1 VSKDVGVR
9 VSSRVQIKKISM
21 TDEPKGELAIRVVA
35 MPKDTNPAGDVFG
48 GWLISQMD
56 LAGGVFCRKI
66 AKGRVVTVTI
76 DSTTFNEP
84 VFIGDTLCCYV
95 SLVKVGRTSITTYIE
110 AYVNRDFEDTRI
122 KVTEGEFK
130 YVKMDKDRKPSPIH
144 QK

>member
-1 VSKDVGVR
+1 
-9 VSSRVQIKKISM
+9 M

-130 YVKMDKDRKPSPIH
+130 YVKMDENRKPSPIK
-144 QK
+144 Q

>member
-1 VSKDVGVR
+1 MTQSTQ
-9 VSSRVQIKKISM
+9 SSPMPEGTPSLRTI
-21 TDEPKGELAIRVVA
+21 A
-35 MPKDTNPAGDVFG
+35 MPADTNPAGDVFG

-76 DSTTFNEP
+76 ESTTFKAP

-95 SLVKVGRTSITTYIE
+95 SLVKIGRTSITTYIE

-122 KVTEGEFK
+122 KVTEGEFT
-130 YVKMDKDRKPSPIH
+130 YVKMDENRKPSPIH
-144 QK
+144 QG

>member
-1 VSKDVGVR
+1 
-9 VSSRVQIKKISM
+9 M
-21 TDEPKGELAIRVVA
+21 NPEPKGELAIRVVA

-76 DSTTFNEP
+76 ESTTFKAP

-95 SLVKVGRTSITTYIE
+95 SLVKIGRTSITTYIE

-122 KVTEGEFK
+122 KVTEGEFT
-130 YVKMDKDRKPSPIH
+130 YVKMDKNRKPSPIH
-144 QK
+144 QG

>member
-1 VSKDVGVR
+1 MNGK
-9 VSSRVQIKKISM
+9 
-21 TDEPKGELAIRVVA
+21 PKGELAIRVVA

-76 DSTTFNEP
+76 DSTTFNAP

-95 SLVKVGRTSITTYIE
+95 SLVKIGRTSITVYIE

-130 YVKMDKDRKPSPIH
+130 YVKMDENRKPSPIE
-144 QK
+144 K

>member
-1 VSKDVGVR
+1 
-9 VSSRVQIKKISM
+9 M
-21 TDEPKGELAIRVVA
+21 NEEAKGELAIRVVA

-76 DSTTFNEP
+76 DSTTFNAP

-95 SLVKVGRTSITTYIE
+95 SLVKIGRTSITVYIE
-110 AYVNRDFEDTRI
+110 AYVNRDFEDNRI

-130 YVKMDKDRKPSPIH
+130 YVKMDENRKPSPI
-144 QK
+144 KK

>member
-1 VSKDVGVR
+1 MSK
-9 VSSRVQIKKISM
+9 
-21 TDEPKGELAIRVVA
+21 EPKGELAIRVVA

-76 DSTTFNEP
+76 ESTTFNAP

-95 SLVKVGRTSITTYIE
+95 SLVKIGRTSITTYIE

-130 YVKMDKDRKPSPIH
+130 YVKMDENRMPSPIDQSH
-144 QK
+144 L

>member
-1 VSKDVGVR
+1 MS
-9 VSSRVQIKKISM
+9 
-21 TDEPKGELAIRVVA
+21 EEAKGELAIRVVA

-76 DSTTFNEP
+76 DSTTFNAP

-95 SLVKVGRTSITTYIE
+95 SLVKIGRTSITVCIE
-110 AYVNRDFEDTRI
+110 AYVNRDFGDDRI

-130 YVKMDKDRKPSPIH
+130 YVKMDENRKPSPIN
-144 QK
+144 KDY

>member
-1 VSKDVGVR
+1 
-9 VSSRVQIKKISM
+9 M
-21 TDEPKGELAIRVVA
+21 NPEPKGELAIRVVA

-76 DSTTFNEP
+76 ESTTFKAP

-95 SLVKVGRTSITTYIE
+95 SLVKIGRTSITTYIE

-122 KVTEGEFK
+122 KVTEGEFT
-130 YVKMDKDRKPSPIH
+130 YVKMDENRKPSPIH
-144 QK
+144 QG

>member
-1 VSKDVGVR
+1 MID
-9 VSSRVQIKKISM
+9 Q
-21 TDEPKGELAIRVVA
+21 PKGELAIRVVA

-66 AKGRVVTVTI
+66 AKGRVVTVSI
-76 DSTTFNEP
+76 ESTTFKEP

-95 SLVKVGRTSITTYIE
+95 SLVKIGRTSITTYIE
-110 AYVNRDFEDTRI
+110 AYINRDFEDTRI

-130 YVKMDKDRKPSPIH
+130 YVKTDKNRKPTPIGH
-144 QK
+144 K